1 MGKYVILGLFVLFS
15 GLSVAAYAYLAYELD
30 GSTIT
35 SKKSVAQPQRQEER
49 PR

>member
-1 MGKYVILGLFVLFS
+1 MGKYVYLGIFLLFT
-15 GLSVAAYAYLAYELD
+15 GLTVAAYAYLAYELD

-35 SKKSVAQPQRQEER
+35 TKRSISQPQQQQER

>member
-1 MGKYVILGLFVLFS
+1 MGKYVVLGLFVLTT

-35 SKKSVAQPQRQEER
+35 TKHSVSQPQRQDER